1 LSPLFYRKAKQAFGS
16 QSRWIESFWQEKLP
30 VNELYQDDVV
40 EPVGCVPLVAS
51 RKPKSKGKSV
61 DQSAI
66 SETGTRKTPSGWRE
80 VAGRWGLINTRR
92 YCVYNQTRECFLG
105 LEVSAADTML
115 SRLRGLIGRWSLRSG
130 RGIWVVPSQG
140 IHTLGVFF
148 PLDLIYLDAD
158 YRVIH
163 TVEHFPKFSIS
174 PWKAK
179 AESVLELP
187 THTIYSSQ
195 TQPGDQFVICG
206 VEEMEQ
212 WLEHH
217 LQAKQAE

>member
-1 LSPLFYRKAKQAFGS
+1 VSRKAKSEENG
-16 QSRWIESFWQEKLP
+16 
-30 VNELYQDDVV
+30 
-40 EPVGCVPLVAS
+40 
-51 RKPKSKGKSV
+51 V

-66 SETGTRKTPSGWRE
+66 SETRTTKAPSGWRDTAE
-80 VAGRWGLINTRR
+80 RWGLINRRR
-92 YCVYNQTRECFLG
+92 YCVYNETRECFLG
-105 LEVSAADTML
+105 LEVTAADTTL

-130 RGIWVVPSQG
+130 RGIWVVPSRG

-174 PWKAK
+174 PWKTK

-206 VEEMEQ
+206 VEEMEK
-212 WLEHH
+212 WLERH
-217 LQAKQAE
+217 LQTKQAE